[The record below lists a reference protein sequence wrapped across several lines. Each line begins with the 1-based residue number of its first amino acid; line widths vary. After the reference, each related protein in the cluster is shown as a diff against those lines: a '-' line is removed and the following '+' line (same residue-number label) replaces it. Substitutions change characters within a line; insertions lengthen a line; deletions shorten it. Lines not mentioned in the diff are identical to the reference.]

1 MVCHCNSNILGASG
15 SSNTAIK
22 NALPNMKVDK
32 PLVINKNTIVVRQP
46 LIVLILF
53 NNEINKFTQNPRGK
67 K

>member
-1 MVCHCNSNILGASG
+1 
-15 SSNTAIK
+15 
-22 NALPNMKVDK
+22 MKVDK

-53 NNEINKFTQNPRGK
+53 NNEINKFAQNPRGK

>member
-1 MVCHCNSNILGASG
+1 
-15 SSNTAIK
+15 
-22 NALPNMKVDK
+22 MKVDK